1 MSVPQ
6 AISRE
11 RMRQA
16 IAALPRRMQ
25 AVYRRHLFHRLDYS
39 TIADELGIEVREV
52 ERLIAR
58 SIVLIDRAL
67 RRSGP

>member
-1 MSVPQ
+1 MSGRE

-25 AVYRRHLFHRLDYS
+25 AVYRRHVFDGLGYCA
-39 TIADELGIEVREV
+39 IADELGIEVREV
-52 ERLIAR
+52 ERLIAQ
-58 SIVLIDRAL
+58 SIVLIDRTL
-67 RRSGP
+67 RRFQS